1 MPTADGS
8 QRSLPLIVAGLR
20 ADAAFAGEVMQF
32 HAQLLSRVVRSLGC
46 LKQLVGLRKPGLFH
60 ASLHAVEVTDVRNQG
75 ISHAFGLSGRQLPAV
90 HARARMYT
98 FVPLQRGMSTA
109 MSEETQIHRTSHV
122 PNVREA
128 LT

>member
-1 MPTADGS
+1 
-8 QRSLPLIVAGLR
+8 
-20 ADAAFAGEVMQF
+20 MQF

-60 ASLHAVEVTDVRNQG
+60 ASLHSVEVTDVRNQG
-75 ISHAFGLSGRQLPAV
+75 ISHAFGLSGRQLLAV
-90 HARARMYT
+90 HASAPRMYT